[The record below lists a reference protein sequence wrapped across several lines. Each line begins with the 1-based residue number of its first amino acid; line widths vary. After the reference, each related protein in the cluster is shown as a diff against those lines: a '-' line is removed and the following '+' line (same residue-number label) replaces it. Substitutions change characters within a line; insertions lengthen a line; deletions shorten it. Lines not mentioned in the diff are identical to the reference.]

1 MLRRYRPFGGRRHRG
16 HRYVLPV
23 FGGRV
28 SEVSRRLRARAD
40 VILGVVWY
48 TPEARDGYPGLPC
61 SPATASL
68 ASRAACLGR
77 IRGAAVAA
85 IFASI
90 EPGTVT
96 RLIDA
101 AWTVADPERFCE
113 VRLQASVRAL
123 ESVIGED
130 APGLD

>member
-48 TPEARDGYPGLPC
+48 TPEARNGYPGFAC
-61 SPATASL
+61 SPATVNL
-68 ASRAACLGR
+68 AARAACLGKV
-77 IRGAAVAA
+77 RGAVVAA

-90 EPGTVT
+90 EPNV
-96 RLIDA
+96 
-101 AWTVADPERFCE
+101 VA
-113 VRLQASVRAL
+113 RA
-123 ESVIGED
+123 I
-130 APGLD
+130 